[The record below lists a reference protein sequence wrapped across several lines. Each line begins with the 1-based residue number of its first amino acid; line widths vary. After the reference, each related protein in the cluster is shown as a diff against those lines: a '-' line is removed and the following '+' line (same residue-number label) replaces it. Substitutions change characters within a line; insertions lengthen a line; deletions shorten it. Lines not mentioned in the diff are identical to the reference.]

1 MLSTLVILTLIL
13 EERIGERV
21 AAVTLSQLRDRINI
35 SHISI
40 LCQFILSVIKE
51 LRLTVFLLVI
61 HTESRWVLR
70 GLIIA
75 SLICGKFKR
84 TAM

>member
-13 EERIGERV
+13 EERIGKRV
-21 AAVTLSQLRDRINI
+21 AAVTLSQLRYRINI

-40 LCQFILSVIKE
+40 LCQLILSVIKE

-75 SLICGKFKR
+75 SLICGKF
-84 TAM
+84 

>member
-13 EERIGERV
+13 EERIGKRV

-40 LCQFILSVIKE
+40 LCQLILSVIKE
-51 LRLTVFLLVI
+51 LRLAVFLLVI
-61 HTESRWVLR
+61 HTESRWILR
-70 GLIIA
+70 RLIIT
-75 SLICGKFKR
+75 SLICGKFQR